1 MDKYDKYA
9 DLFDPMQND
18 RQVRRK
24 RKRDPNHEPKMT
36 EQEIIEEIADPVGL
50 EGDFEMTYNPSKHEG
65 GWLLDS
71 IGAFFNLSYIT
82 DVLAQVKGGKEASVY
97 RCAAH
102 ESTGHEFL
110 AAKVYRPRMF
120 RQLRND
126 AMYRQGRTLL
136 NADGKEVEPHDQRTM
151 RAVDK
156 KSSYGALVAHTS
168 WLMHEF
174 KTMQQLHK
182 LGITVPEVIVSS
194 ENAILMTYVGDGQIA
209 APTLNSVTLQPE
221 QAAPLFDGLLHDIDL
236 MLREGIV
243 HGDLSAYNILY
254 WDGALTL
261 IDFPQV
267 VDVHSNENAY
277 AIFERDITRVCEY
290 FARQGVRHDPQSL
303 ARSMW
308 DQYLRQDPKEAQAD
322 LSRLLYETT
331 DEDEDE

>member
-1 MDKYDKYA
+1 VDKYDKYA

-174 KTMQQLHK
+174 KTMQRLHK

-209 APTLNSVTLQPE
+209 APTHSTVSRSNRSKPRRCLMDCCTTL
-221 QAAPLFDGLLHDIDL
+221 
-236 MLREGIV
+236 
-243 HGDLSAYNILY
+243 
-254 WDGALTL
+254 T
-261 IDFPQV
+261 
-267 VDVHSNENAY
+267 
-277 AIFERDITRVCEY
+277 
-290 FARQGVRHDPQSL
+290 
-303 ARSMW
+303 
-308 DQYLRQDPKEAQAD
+308 
-322 LSRLLYETT
+322 
-331 DEDEDE
+331 